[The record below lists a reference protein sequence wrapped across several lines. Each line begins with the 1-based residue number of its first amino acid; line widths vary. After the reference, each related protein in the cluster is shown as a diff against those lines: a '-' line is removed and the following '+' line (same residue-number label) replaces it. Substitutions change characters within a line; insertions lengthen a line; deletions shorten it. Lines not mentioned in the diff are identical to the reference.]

1 MNFTDF
7 FAWVLP
13 GMAGFFA
20 IIVTIG
26 SVVAFRQSYSK
37 QVLLMKNEMI
47 KTLNDEIN
55 ELKKEQQRQKRQ
67 IATMRYAFKEQGIRI
82 KVNGEFITLTHT
94 RTGRRRIIPI
104 QEEVKQ
110 LEKESEEEEENT
122 NGEEDNGDS

>member
-7 FAWVLP
+7 FSLILP

-20 IIVTIG
+20 IIVTVG

-47 KTLNDEIN
+47 KTLNDEIA

-82 KVNGEFITLTHT
+82 KVNGEFITLTNT

-110 LEKESEEEEENT
+110 LEKESEEEENT
-122 NGEEDNGDS
+122 NGGDEDNGDS

>member
-7 FAWVLP
+7 FSLILP

-47 KTLNDEIN
+47 KTLNDEIA
-55 ELKKEQQRQKRQ
+55 ELKKEQARQKRQ
-67 IATMRYAFKEQGIRI
+67 IATMRYAFKEQGIRL
-82 KVNGEFITLTHT
+82 KVNGEFITLTNT
-94 RTGRRRIIPI
+94 RTGQRKILPI
-104 QEEVKQ
+104 QEEIKQ
-110 LEKESEEEEENT
+110 IERESEEEKT